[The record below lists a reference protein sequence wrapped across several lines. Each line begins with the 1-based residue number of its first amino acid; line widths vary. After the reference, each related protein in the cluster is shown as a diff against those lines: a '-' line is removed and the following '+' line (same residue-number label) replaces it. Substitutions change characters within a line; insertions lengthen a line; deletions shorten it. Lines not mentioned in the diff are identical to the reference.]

1 MRVSRLEAYCVHGL
15 QMGSYRLMAYAQR
28 PGAGFRRFDSSSAR
42 AATLSE
48 DFGGLPDT
56 ISPAAALG
64 AMKRASAY
72 IGIPPSVVQLL
83 DMLFSW
89 TKPADWQAG
98 ALPVVWPRN
107 ELLARKLGLQ
117 VRQVQNLMNRAVAL
131 GLISHRDSPNG
142 HRGGKRGDDGK
153 IAWGYGIVLA
163 PIGSRYS
170 EFVKV
175 ADRGAAEDAVVDQ
188 LKRRLTA
195 ARRRISAV
203 VQTVIDQAIAGT
215 DAQDELALALM
226 ATQQM
231 RKVRDASLL
240 TSCAEQVEGRA
251 RSLEVL
257 VASLLVQREA
267 SGWDCRGVSFDETAP
282 SDDNECTHST
292 STNKLQSANADA
304 SSGFASKSREVCE
317 ASTLPSRTA
326 VEADL
331 EKHGVDPAFIEAVT
345 PQICCPLEFTN
356 GDWGELIA
364 LAERLSSQNGIHR
377 SAWQDACRLM
387 GERGAAASVIATVH
401 KYRQGEVLRP
411 GAYLRGMSE
420 RAAKGELNLGRTFHG
435 FRDNQTSVQ
444 MSCLQTGATVSSFGE
459 IARRTLARTP
469 RAFGH
474 S

>member
-1 MRVSRLEAYCVHGL
+1 
-15 QMGSYRLMAYAQR
+15 MAYAQR

-48 DFGGLPDT
+48 DFRGLPDA

-89 TKPADWQAG
+89 TKPADWRAG

-163 PIGSRYS
+163 PIGARYN
-170 EFVKV
+170 EFVTV
-175 ADRGAAEDAVVDQ
+175 AERGAAEDAVVDQ
-188 LKRRLTA
+188 LKRRLMA

-203 VQTVIDQAIAGT
+203 VQTVIDQAIVGT

-251 RSLEVL
+251 RSLEAL
-257 VASLLVQREA
+257 VASLLAERKA
-267 SGWDCRGVSFDETAP
+267 SGWDANFNETAP
-282 SDDNECTHST
+282 SDDTECAHST
-292 STNKLQSANADA
+292 TTNQLQSAKADT
-304 SSGFASKSREVCE
+304 SSDSPKESRKIRE
-317 ASTLPSRTA
+317 ASALPSRTA

-331 EKHGVDPAFIEAVT
+331 EKHGVDPVLIKSVT
-345 PQICCPLEFTN
+345 PQICYSLELTN
-356 GDWGELIA
+356 NDWGELIA
-364 LAERLSSQNGIHR
+364 LAERLANQNGIHR
-377 SAWQDACRLM
+377 SAWQEACRLM
-387 GERGAAASVIATVH
+387 GERGAAASVIATVN

-444 MSCLQTGATVSSFGE
+444 MACLQTGATLSSFGE
-459 IARRTLARTP
+459 IARRTLARAP

>member
-1 MRVSRLEAYCVHGL
+1 
-15 QMGSYRLMAYAQR
+15 MAYAKR

-48 DFGGLPDT
+48 DFRGLPES

-89 TKPADWQAG
+89 TKPDDWRVG
-98 ALPVVWPRN
+98 ALPIVWPRN

-117 VRQVQNLMNRAVAL
+117 VRQVQNLMNRAVVL

-142 HRGGKRGDDGK
+142 HRGGKRGEDGR

-163 PIGSRYS
+163 PIGSRYN
-170 EFVKV
+170 EFVSV
-175 ADRGAAEDAVVDQ
+175 AERGAAEDAVVDQ

-203 VQTVIDQAIAGT
+203 VQTVIDEVMSATGAE
-215 DAQDELALALM
+215 DELALALT

-231 RKVRDASLL
+231 RKVRDPSLL
-240 TSCAEQVEGRA
+240 SACVEQIEGRA
-251 RSLEVL
+251 RAL
-257 VASLLVQREA
+257 EA
-267 SGWDCRGVSFDETAP
+267 SVALLLSQRDSAAHDLDGIHNAP
-282 SDDNECTHST
+282 SDDASCTHST
-292 STNKLQSANADA
+292 TTNQLKTPKGAT
-304 SSGFASKSREVCE
+304 SSGYAMRRREIC
-317 ASTLPSRTA
+317 APSDPSPQT
-326 VEADL
+326 VIEADL
-331 EKHGVDPAFIEAVT
+331 EKHGIDPAFIEAVT
-345 PQICCPLEFTN
+345 PQICHPLAFAS
-356 GDWGELIA
+356 GGWGELVA
-364 LAERLSSQNGIHR
+364 LAERLADQNSIHR
-377 SAWQDACRLM
+377 HAWQEACRLM
-387 GERGAAASVIATVH
+387 GERGAAASVIATIH

-411 GAYLRGMSE
+411 GAYLRGMNE
-420 RAAKGELNLGRTFHG
+420 RAAKGELNLGRTFYG
-435 FRDNQTSVQ
+435 LRDNQTSVQ
-444 MSCLQTGATVSSFGE
+444 MECLKTGATLSSFSE
-459 IARRTLARTP
+459 IARRTLARAP

>member
-1 MRVSRLEAYCVHGL
+1 
-15 QMGSYRLMAYAQR
+15 MAYAQR

-48 DFGGLPDT
+48 EFRGLPES

-89 TKPADWQAG
+89 TKPDDWRAG

-107 ELLARKLGLQ
+107 ELLARRLGVQ
-117 VRQVQNLMNRAVAL
+117 VRQVQNLLNRAVAL

-142 HRGGKRGDDGK
+142 HRGGRRGEDGK

-163 PIGSRYS
+163 PIGSRYA
-170 EFVKV
+170 EFRSI
-175 ADRGAAEDAVVDQ
+175 AERGAAEDAVVDQ

-195 ARRRISAV
+195 ARRRISGV
-203 VQTVIDQAIAGT
+203 VQTVFDLALADT
-215 DAQDELALALM
+215 NAEEELALALM
-226 ATQQM
+226 ATHQM
-231 RKVRDASLL
+231 RKVREPSLL
-240 TSCAEQVEGRA
+240 AGCVEQIEGRA
-251 RSLEVL
+251 RDLEAS
-257 VASLLVQREA
+257 VASRLVQLQAVEHVSVHDEIA
-267 SGWDCRGVSFDETAP
+267 SSGDY
-282 SDDNECTHST
+282 ECTHST
-292 STNKLQSANADA
+292 ATIDLQTAKAVT
-304 SSGFASKSREVCE
+304 SSGFAKKSRKIEE
-317 ASTLPSRTA
+317 AIPRSAQSG

-331 EKHGVDPAFIEAVT
+331 ENHGVDAAFIEAVT
-345 PQICCPLEFTN
+345 PQICHPLEFTS
-356 GDWGELIA
+356 GGWGKLVA
-364 LAERLSSQNGIHR
+364 LAERLANQNSIHR
-377 SAWQDACRLM
+377 HAWEEACRLM
-387 GERGAAASVIATVH
+387 GDRGAAASVIATVH

-435 FRDNQTSVQ
+435 LRDNQTSVQ
-444 MSCLQTGATVSSFGE
+444 MQCLQSGAMPSSFAE
-459 IARRTLARTP
+459 IARRALGRSS

>member
-1 MRVSRLEAYCVHGL
+1 
-15 QMGSYRLMAYAQR
+15 MAYAQR
-28 PGAGFRRFDSSSAR
+28 PGAGFRRFDSLSAR

-48 DFGGLPDT
+48 DFRGLPDS

-89 TKPADWQAG
+89 TRPVDWRPG

-107 ELLARKLGLQ
+107 ELLARRLGLQ

-170 EFVKV
+170 EFVTV
-175 ADRGAAEDAVVDQ
+175 AERGAAEDAVVDQ
-188 LKRRLTA
+188 LKRRLMA

-203 VQTVIDQAIAGT
+203 VQAVIDHAMTGT

-231 RKVRDASLL
+231 RKVRDPSLL
-240 TSCAEQVEGRA
+240 TLCAEQIEVRA
-251 RSLEVL
+251 KVLEAS
-257 VASLLVQREA
+257 VASLLLQREMPHD
-267 SGWDCRGVSFDETAP
+267 SRPNETAP
-282 SDDNECTHST
+282 SDDYDCTHST
-292 STNKLQSANADA
+292 STNELQTAKAVTSSSFTRQSRKL
-304 SSGFASKSREVCE
+304 RE
-317 ASTLPSRTA
+317 ASTLPSQAA

-331 EKHGVDPAFIEAVT
+331 EKYGIDPAFIEAVT
-345 PQICCPLEFTN
+345 PQICSPLELTN
-356 GDWGELIA
+356 PDWGELIG
-364 LAERLSSQNGIHR
+364 LAERLANQNSIHR
-377 SAWQDACRLM
+377 HAWQEACRLM

-444 MSCLQTGATVSSFGE
+444 MACLQTGATLSSFGE
-459 IARRTLARTP
+459 IARRTLTRAP